1 MAARVQAA
9 VELVKSKALKVVED
23 TKAYAK
29 EKTSQAWHHGEKLRA
44 VISGMFFFF
53 VCVCCYYCLF
63 IMMIIIT
70 ITIITIVV
78 GTFFQ
83 NAIV

>member
-29 EKTSQAWHHGEKLRA
+29 EKTSQAWGE
-44 VISGMFFFF
+44 VEGSDFWYVFFL
-53 VCVCCYYCLF
+53 CVCCYYCLF
-63 IMMIIIT
+63 IMMIIII

-83 NAIV
+83 NATV